1 LAGLANWYRAGG
13 KIMKLE
19 GRVAFVT
26 GAAQGIGRAIALT
39 LAEDGADLALGDL
52 NLEKLEAVAR
62 EVEALG
68 RRALTLHL
76 DVSSLDSVQAVVTK
90 VLETW
95 GKIDILVNNAG
106 ITKDNL
112 ILRMKRQDWDA
123 VLSVNL
129 NGAFYCTQAVLP
141 GMVKQRYGR
150 IVSIA
155 SVVAQAGNPGQ
166 ANYIS
171 SKAGII
177 GLTKAAAAEV
187 GSRNITVNAVA
198 PGFIVSAM
206 TEKLPEAVRERM
218 LAMIPLGRM
227 GTDRDVAAGVRFL
240 VSEEAGY
247 ITGHVLNINGGM
259 YMA

>member
-1 LAGLANWYRAGG
+1 
-13 KIMKLE
+13 M
-19 GRVAFVT
+19 
-26 GAAQGIGRAIALT
+26 
-39 LAEDGADLALGDL
+39 ALGDL

-62 EVEALG
+62 EVEGLG
-68 RRALTLHL
+68 RKALALHL
-76 DVSSLDSVQAVVTK
+76 DVSSSDSVQAAVTK
-90 VLETW
+90 TLETW

-112 ILRMKRQDWDA
+112 IMRMKPQDWDA

-129 NGAFYCTQAVLP
+129 NGAFHCIRAVLP

-155 SVVAQAGNPGQ
+155 SVVAQSGNPGQ
-166 ANYIS
+166 ANYIA
-171 SKAGII
+171 SKAGMI
-177 GLTKAAAAEV
+177 GLTKAVASEV

-198 PGFIVSAM
+198 PGFIATAM

-218 LAMIPLGRM
+218 LTLIPLGRM
-227 GTDRDVAAGVRFL
+227 GTDRDVAGGVRFL

>member
-1 LAGLANWYRAGG
+1 
-13 KIMKLE
+13 MKLE
-19 GRVAFVT
+19 GRAAFVT
-26 GAAQGIGRAIALT
+26 GAAQGIGRAIALA
-39 LAEDGADLALGDL
+39 LAEDGADLVLGDL
-52 NLEKLEAVAR
+52 NLEKLEATAR
-62 EVEALG
+62 EVEGLG
-68 RRALTLHL
+68 RKALTLHL
-76 DVSSLDSVQAVVTK
+76 DVSRPDSVQSAVAKT
-90 VLETW
+90 LETW

-112 ILRMKRQDWDA
+112 ILRMKPQDWDA

-129 NGAFYCTQAVLP
+129 NGAFHCIRMVLP

-150 IVSIA
+150 IVNIA
-155 SVVAQAGNPGQ
+155 SVVAQSGNPGQ
-166 ANYIS
+166 ANYIA

-177 GLTKAAAAEV
+177 GLTKAVASEV

-198 PGFIVSAM
+198 PGFIATAM

-218 LAMIPLGRM
+218 LTMIPVGRM
-227 GTDRDVAAGVRFL
+227 GTDRDVAGGVRFL

>member
-1 LAGLANWYRAGG
+1 M
-13 KIMKLE
+13 IMNLD
-19 GRVAFVT
+19 GRVALVT
-26 GAAQGIGRAIALT
+26 GAAQGIGRAIALA
-39 LAEDGADLALGDL
+39 LAGDGADLALGDL
-52 NLEKLEAVAR
+52 NLEKLEAVGR
-62 EVEALG
+62 EVEGLG
-68 RRALTLHL
+68 RKALALHL
-76 DVSSLDSVQAVVTK
+76 DVSSSDSVQAAVAK
-90 VLETW
+90 VLEAQ

-112 ILRMKRQDWDA
+112 IMRMKSQDWDA

-129 NGAFYCTQAVLP
+129 NGAFHCIRAVLP

-155 SVVAQAGNPGQ
+155 SVVAQSGNPGQ
-166 ANYIS
+166 ANYIA

-177 GLTKAAAAEV
+177 GLTKAVASEV

-198 PGFIVSAM
+198 PGFIATAM
-206 TEKLPEAVRERM
+206 TEKLPDAVREKM
-218 LAMIPLGRM
+218 MGLIPLGRM

-247 ITGHVLNINGGM
+247 ITGHVLNINGGL

>member
-1 LAGLANWYRAGG
+1 
-13 KIMKLE
+13 MKLE

-26 GAAQGIGRAIALT
+26 GAAQGIGRAIALA

-52 NLEKLEAVAR
+52 NLEKLEATAR
-62 EVEALG
+62 EVEGLG
-68 RRALTLHL
+68 RKALALHL
-76 DVSSLDSVQAVVTK
+76 DVSSSDSVLAAVTK

-112 ILRMKRQDWDA
+112 IMRMKPQDWDV
-123 VLSVNL
+123 VLGVNL
-129 NGAFYCTQAVLP
+129 NGAFHCIRTVLP
-141 GMVKQRYGR
+141 VMVKQRYGR
-150 IVSIA
+150 IVNIA
-155 SVVAQAGNPGQ
+155 SVVAQSGNPGQ
-166 ANYIS
+166 ANYIA

-177 GLTKAAAAEV
+177 GLTKAVASEV

-198 PGFIVSAM
+198 PGFIATAM

-218 LAMIPLGRM
+218 LTMIPVGRM
-227 GTDRDVAAGVRFL
+227 GTDRDVAGGVRVL